1 MLTMDA
7 PDFWL
12 FTALTSWRLPWTVA
26 ECALSICESMSSAE
40 GGPHHCQLLSFP
52 ELKEYH
58 KTWKLQA
65 KIRSSWLMLVHCWWE
80 SSEILKEKHEA
91 KVHAWTLA
99 YHVSL
104 FIDKDSQVFENF
116 IDFTNLLM
124 NLPNALLSL
133 LNHCFIEYNFIFQL
147 EEILPVYIQIQ
158 PIRRQ

>member
-1 MLTMDA
+1 
-7 PDFWL
+7 
-12 FTALTSWRLPWTVA
+12 
-26 ECALSICESMSSAE
+26 
-40 GGPHHCQLLSFP
+40 
-52 ELKEYH
+52 
-58 KTWKLQA
+58 
-65 KIRSSWLMLVHCWWE
+65 
-80 SSEILKEKHEA
+80 LKEKHEA

-147 EEILPVYIQIQ
+147 EEILPSLLSKQSSLLLIIFRHQLKLARELTCRKERLSNKWNVEFF
-158 PIRRQ
+158 PILSNFLGILEFNKNCLEILGQLCIVHPLCSLQTQNNLPLKVESLPS

>member
-1 MLTMDA
+1 
-7 PDFWL
+7 
-12 FTALTSWRLPWTVA
+12 
-26 ECALSICESMSSAE
+26 
-40 GGPHHCQLLSFP
+40 
-52 ELKEYH
+52 
-58 KTWKLQA
+58 
-65 KIRSSWLMLVHCWWE
+65 MLVYCWWE

-91 KVHAWTLA
+91 EVHAWTLT

-147 EEILPVYIQIQ
+147 EEILSAYIQIQ